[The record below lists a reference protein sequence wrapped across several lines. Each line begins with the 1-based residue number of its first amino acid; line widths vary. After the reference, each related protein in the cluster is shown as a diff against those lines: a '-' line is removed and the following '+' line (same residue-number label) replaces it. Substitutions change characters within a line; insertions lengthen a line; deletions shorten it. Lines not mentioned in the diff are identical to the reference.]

1 MRILVTGSSG
11 HLGEALLRVLGA
23 EGEEIVGLDLLDSE
37 YTTAVGS
44 IADRDFV
51 RRCAE
56 GVDAILHTATL
67 HKPHVGSHSRQA
79 FVDTNVTGTLN
90 LLEEAV
96 AAGVGR
102 FVFTSTTSAFG
113 RALTPTAGAPA
124 AWITE
129 GVTPIPR
136 NVYGVTKIAAEELC
150 ELVHRDHG
158 MPCLILRTSRFF
170 PEADDREEVRNAY
183 DDANLKVN
191 ELLYRRV
198 DIEDVVS
205 AHRLGLERA
214 PAIGFG
220 RYIISATTPFT
231 RDDLTELA
239 TDAPSAARRLFPDYE
254 TIYAERGWSM
264 FPSIDRVYV
273 NANARDDLGWTPRY
287 DFASALDRLA
297 AGEDP
302 RSPLAVTVGAKGY
315 HAVSTGRTPC
325 ADERLNL
332 PAKTSVE
339 LDPAGH
345 VQLGAS
351 ASASMLFSAQSSP
364 LPLGHARRQLA
375 APRGLPHC
383 HWVFHDFSCNQSA
396 RWCSM
401 SLCGNRLKARSHR
414 RRHDGSVI
422 RGLNRV
428 LSAELSRGGD
438 ASAP

>member
-113 RALTPTAGAPA
+113 RALPPTPGSPA

-129 GVTPIPR
+129 HVSSIPR
-136 NVYGVTKIAAEELC
+136 NVYGVTKTAAEDLC

-158 MPCLILRTSRFF
+158 LPCLILRTSRFF
-170 PEADDREEVRNAY
+170 PEADDREEVRNVY

-198 DIEDVVS
+198 DIEDVVT
-205 AHRLGLERA
+205 AHRLALERA
-214 PAIGFG
+214 PEIGFG
-220 RYIISATTPFT
+220 RYIVSATTPFS
-231 RDDLTELA
+231 RDDLAELA
-239 TDAPSAARRLFPDYE
+239 VDAPSVVRRLFPAYE
-254 TIYAERGWSM
+254 AVYALHGWRM
-264 FPSIDRVYV
+264 FPRVDRVY
-273 NANARDDLGWTPRY
+273 ANAQARRALGWAPRY
-287 DFASALDRLA
+287 DFRYALDRLA
-297 AGEDP
+297 ANEDH
-302 RSPLAVTVGAKGY
+302 RSPLAVSVGAKGY
-315 HAVSTGRTPC
+315 HAVSTGPYTVR
-325 ADERLNL
+325 
-332 PAKTSVE
+332 
-339 LDPAGH
+339 
-345 VQLGAS
+345 
-351 ASASMLFSAQSSP
+351 
-364 LPLGHARRQLA
+364 
-375 APRGLPHC
+375 
-383 HWVFHDFSCNQSA
+383 
-396 RWCSM
+396 
-401 SLCGNRLKARSHR
+401 
-414 RRHDGSVI
+414 
-422 RGLNRV
+422 
-428 LSAELSRGGD
+428 
-438 ASAP
+438 